1 MPSSSRRG
9 LVALRH
15 RNFTLFL
22 LARFCATLAVQM
34 QGVAVGWQ
42 VYGLSGDP
50 LDLGLIGLAQFAPF
64 SVLVLLAGQLADR
77 ADRRFI
83 LFLCYAVECL
93 CGVLLLYFTL
103 SGLQAVWP
111 VFAVMALYGAAR
123 AFMMPANQ
131 AILPNLVPEESFANA
146 VALSSSSF
154 QIATLTGPALG
165 GLLYLS
171 GPSVVYFTVACL
183 LLVSLLLMLFA
194 RLKRPAPGT
203 APAGWRGLLEGLRFV
218 GSKPVVLGAISL
230 DLFAVLFGGATA
242 LLPAVAR
249 DILHAGPTELGLLRT
264 APGLGAALTA
274 MLLAFFPI
282 SRQVGRWMFSGV
294 VLFGLA
300 TIAFGLSQNLW
311 LSLAALALLGV
322 GDMVS
327 VYIRQMLVQLET
339 PDAIR
344 GRVSAVNSVFIGAS
358 NELGEFE
365 SGLAAAW
372 LGLAPSILFGG
383 GMTLLVALL
392 WMRGFPALRGMDE
405 FPRAKR

>member
-1 MPSSSRRG
+1 MPASSPRG
-9 LVALRH
+9 FGALRH

-42 VYGLSGDP
+42 VYNLSGDP
-50 LDLGLIGLAQFAPF
+50 LDLGLLGLAQFAPF
-64 SVLVLLAGQLADR
+64 SVLVLVAGQVADR

-93 CGVLLLYFTL
+93 CGVLLLHFTV
-103 SGLQAVWP
+103 SGLAVVWP

-123 AFMMPANQ
+123 AFMMPTGQ
-131 AILPNLVPEESFANA
+131 AIMPNLVPPESFANA

-154 QIATLTGPALG
+154 QAASLVGPTLG
-165 GLLYLS
+165 GLLYLL
-171 GPSVVYFTVACL
+171 GADIVYGCVAAL
-183 LLVSLLLMLFA
+183 LLVSLLLMFCTRIA
-194 RLKRPAPGT
+194 RPAASATPASWGT
-203 APAGWRGLLEGLRFV
+203 FLEGLRFV
-218 GSKPVVLGAISL
+218 GSRPVVLGAISL

-242 LLPAVAR
+242 LLPAVAK

-274 MLLAFFPI
+274 MTLAFFPI
-282 SRQVGRWMFSGV
+282 SRRVGRWMFDGV
-294 VLFGLA
+294 ALFGCATLLFGL
-300 TIAFGLSQNLW
+300 SDNLW

-372 LGLAPSILFGG
+372 LGLAPSIMVGG
-383 GMTLLVALL
+383 GLTLLVALL
-392 WMRGFPALRGMDE
+392 WARGFPALRKIDQ
-405 FPRAKR
+405 FPRPRR